1 MPTATNQ
8 TIQVPIATNRD
19 GTPIVG
25 PVLARFVDL
34 PPGTNTAAIR
44 IGSMGAAS
52 YLPNTLDSTNATLTY
67 HAAESVTGVKQSV
80 GTVPSS
86 EWAFADCRTTAFPG
100 TPDPTRVCVKEGFDR
115 TRAYELVYTAK
126 DPLVLGIGLAAT
138 RDIVSFFRYLSTDGS
153 ATPNPVSGAV
163 KHAIS
168 LGTSQ
173 SGNFIKTFIHLGFNQ
188 DLSNR
193 IVWDGVLPYIAARQ
207 TPMNFRFAAPGGAGT
222 LFELGSEPVLWWN
235 TYTDTVRR
243 RATASLLDRCKA
255 TGTCPKVIEAFGS
268 TEFWGL
274 RMSPGLVGTDAHAD
288 IALPDTVRRYYMPGT
303 THGGGRGGFQRIATA
318 GNRCMLPEN
327 PNPMVDTHR
336 ALTAALVEWVVKGT
350 PPPASRYP
358 TLADRTLVP
367 ATRRATGFPEVPGI
381 PFSDDLVNALLEYDV
396 GPRFNYNDMSGVIT
410 KQPPAITRVIPTL
423 VPRVNGDGNEIAGV
437 GSVLHQAPL
446 GTYLGWNIQAS
457 GFFKGQ
463 ICGFTGGY
471 LPFALTRAERMKTG
485 DPRLSLE
492 ERYGTQ
498 EGYTCTVRRAAADL
512 VRERFLLETDAD
524 RLIAE
529 AASAAILPTRA
540 QSDDEH
546 RRIGDAACR

>member
-1 MPTATNQ
+1 
-8 TIQVPIATNRD
+8 
-19 GTPIVG
+19 
-25 PVLARFVDL
+25 
-34 PPGTNTAAIR
+34 
-44 IGSMGAAS
+44 
-52 YLPNTLDSTNATLTY
+52 
-67 HAAESVTGVKQSV
+67 
-80 GTVPSS
+80 
-86 EWAFADCRTTAFPG
+86 
-100 TPDPTRVCVKEGFDR
+100 VCVKEGFDR